1 MTHSFRSALTAIESE
16 LPHAISSDH
25 SQNFQLLVAQL
36 LHNFSTAS
44 VIPHT
49 SEEEISLI
57 AHLSVYHDIGKQMIP
72 TAILNKPG
80 KLSLEER
87 RILQL
92 HPILSVQMLRSNP
105 KLRENPHY
113 NILYDICLH
122 HHERWD
128 GKGYPDGLSGSQI
141 TPYVHVIGLADVYDA
156 LRTPRPYKLP
166 FSHQEAMSLICS
178 GACGAFAPEI
188 LDCFQWY
195 MKDALPLVYKEVSK
209 VG

>member
-1 MTHSFRSALTAIESE
+1 MTLSVRSALDILGPTYPYPI
-16 LPHAISSDH
+16 PFDH
-25 SQNFQLLVAQL
+25 SRNLQPLVALL
-36 LHNFSTAS
+36 LHTFSAAS

-49 SEEEISLI
+49 SAEEISLI
-57 AHLSVYHDIGKQMIP
+57 AHLSVFHDIGKQMLP
-72 TAILNKPG
+72 AAILNKPG

-128 GKGYPDGLSGSQI
+128 GGGYPDGLSGSQI
-141 TPYVHVIGLADVYDA
+141 TPYVQVIGLADVYDA
-156 LRTPRPYKLP
+156 LRTARPYKLP
-166 FSHQEAMSLICS
+166 LSHQAAVSLICS
-178 GACGAFAPEI
+178 GGLRRF
-188 LDCFQWY
+188 
-195 MKDALPLVYKEVSK
+195 
-209 VG
+209 